1 MPRKRDQELL
11 RDIGQRVAKARTDRG
26 FTQERL
32 AEAVGIEPVTL
43 SRWETGQRA
52 VSVSTLARIAEV
64 LQVGL
69 GDLLDVQRE
78 LPQPEHG
85 PDEAA
90 LLRGFGLLTPSRRS
104 LVVQIV
110 RELGD

>member
-64 LQVGL
+64 LEVGL
-69 GDLLDVQRE
+69 GDLLDVRRE
-78 LPQPEHG
+78 LPQAEHG

-90 LLRGFGLLTPSRRS
+90 LLRGFGRLTPNRRS

>member
-52 VSVSTLARIAEV
+52 VSVSTLAHIAEV

-69 GDLLDVQRE
+69 G
-78 LPQPEHG
+78 G
-85 PDEAA
+85 
-90 LLRGFGLLTPSRRS
+90 
-104 LVVQIV
+104 
-110 RELGD
+110 

>member
-69 GDLLDVQRE
+69 GDLLDVSRT
-78 LPQPEHG
+78 LPETDHG

-90 LLRGFGLLTPSRRS
+90 LLRGFGRLTPSRRS
-104 LVVQIV
+104 LVVQIL